1 MEIVLA
7 RHGETDWNLSG
18 RLMGRRDVPLNENG
32 RKQAETLR
40 DKLVEMDFDCCYSSP
55 LVRARETAEIVCDGK
70 CEVVYDDNLME
81 RHGGGLE
88 GKIVNNWG
96 DFEKDET
103 IETDAEILARA
114 RQFLKMLEKTGYKRV
129 LVVSHN
135 GLLKNLRY
143 CILGEVGELDYSKGN
158 FENCGFEI
166 LESV

>member
-1 MEIVLA
+1 MEIILA

-32 RKQAETLR
+32 RRQAENLR
-40 DKLVEMDFDCCYSSP
+40 DKLAEMDFDCCYASP
-55 LVRARETAEIVCDGK
+55 LTRARETAEIVCDGK

-81 RHGGGLE
+81 RHGSELE

-96 DFEKDET
+96 DFEKDKT
-103 IETDAEILARA
+103 IENDAEILARA
-114 RQFLKMLEKTGYKRV
+114 RTFLKMLGETGYKRV

-143 CILGEVGELDYSKGN
+143 CILGEVGELDYNKGN